1 METINPF
8 VTVRDQ
14 DRCKNAHPDSP
25 LDRLARVKISTDTA
39 LDKNS
44 VFPTQARVVVV
55 DLCKTDVTPA
65 VVAGLTL
72 RNKGY
77 FVIFDLCSHDPTE
90 LINDFYDHTVEL
102 EKGQPIR
109 GEAIIA
115 EPALVLSSEIE
126 KAIKFFEREFL

>member
-1 METINPF
+1 MDANNPF
-8 VTVRDQ
+8 VAIRDR
-14 DRCKNAHPDSP
+14 DKCKHTHPDSP
-25 LDRLARVKISTDTA
+25 LDRLAQVKISTDTA
-39 LDKNS
+39 LDEKF

-55 DLCKTDVTPA
+55 DLCKTDVTPG

-77 FVIFDLCSHDPTE
+77 LVIFDLCSHDPTE
-90 LINDFYDHTVEL
+90 LINDFYDHTIEL
-102 EKGQPIR
+102 EKDQPIR

-126 KAIKFFEREFL
+126 KAIKYFEREFL